1 MKNKPYQIFIN
12 QIVTHL
18 IGKKIFVLLEKK
30 WPRRIMEEERK
41 FRAALNVI
49 QRLPKSGSFQP
60 SNEMKLGFYAH
71 FKQATRGP
79 CTQVRKQN
87 GGEMIYYCT
96 G

>member
-1 MKNKPYQIFIN
+1 
-12 QIVTHL
+12 
-18 IGKKIFVLLEKK
+18 
-30 WPRRIMEEERK
+30 MEEERK

-79 CTQVRKQN
+79 CTQVRNQN
-87 GGEMIYYCT
+87 GGKGFIILIKDDDLIKVTSVFDTVCKISLIF
-96 G
+96 

>member
-1 MKNKPYQIFIN
+1 
-12 QIVTHL
+12 
-18 IGKKIFVLLEKK
+18 
-30 WPRRIMEEERK
+30 MEEERK

-79 CTQVRKQN
+79 CTQVRNQN
-87 GGEMIYYCT
+87 GGKGFII
-96 G
+96 